1 MAERDFYFMSSFLD
15 NLQPAVK
22 AETKKVAVG
31 TFAGVILMWGVFG
44 ILHAVNPEA
53 VPFDY
58 TVILGGLGGG
68 IVAVLNFFFMGL
80 TVQQVVALEDEGM
93 ARNKMKASYTQ
104 RMMLQ
109 FLWGVAAIAVP
120 CFQFAAGLLPLLF
133 PGAVIKAAGI
143 FGTRKSAG

>member
-1 MAERDFYFMSSFLD
+1 MSSFLD
-15 NLQPAVK
+15 KLQPAVK

-31 TFAGVILMWGVFG
+31 TFAGVILMWCIFG
-44 ILHAVNPEA
+44 LLHAAIPES

-68 IVAVLNFFFMGL
+68 IVAVLNFFFMGV
-80 TVQQVVALEDEGM
+80 TVQTVVSLEDEKM
-93 ARNKMKASYTQ
+93 ARRKMQASYSR

-133 PGAVIKAAGI
+133 PGVVVKAAGI
-143 FGTRKSAG
+143 FGTKKSAG